1 MDLIIGAG
9 VSGISYA
16 NFTRDDFLIV
26 ERDATPGGYCRTTKR
41 NGYVWDY
48 SGHFFHFRHP
58 YIERYV
64 CQNIA
69 PESLVN
75 AEKHTQIL
83 YNRRYVDFPFQK
95 NIHQLDK
102 EEFIDCLY
110 DLFTAPEKTP
120 RTFKEMVYANLG
132 KSIAE
137 KFLIPYNEKL

>member
-102 EEFIDCLY
+102 EEFIVVYMTCL
-110 DLFTAPEKTP
+110 LHRK
-120 RTFKEMVYANLG
+120 
-132 KSIAE
+132 
-137 KFLIPYNEKL
+137 KLRARLRRWFMRIWENRSPKNF